1 MTPPYHLLALSC
13 ACGGQPR
20 RSLLMCGIRGRGPP
34 IQVLPHSTA
43 IVHRRRRRVSFTV
56 SFSVSQIGFR
66 RGGKW
71 RGEGGRSC
79 GGSRTAPAARCA
91 SPSGGAACSRKPTS
105 SPCSATP
112 RSLYEFSS
120 VSRYVTSTALT
131 SCFLYYDS

>member
-1 MTPPYHLLALSC
+1 RYRVPAEDSRGAVSSC
-13 ACGGQPR
+13 AASEGGDHQYR
-20 RSLLMCGIRGRGPP
+20 CFLVAPP
-34 IQVLPHSTA
+34 SF
-43 IVHRRRRRVSFTV
+43 IVDGDVSP
-56 SFSVSQIGFR
+56 SPSYSSSRPAFSVSQIGFL

-120 VSRYVTSTALT
+120 VSRYVSSTALT